1 MVEMLLSL
9 KKWEPVL
16 FLDNHTLEKQLEEL
30 KNKENSQSEEI
41 KKQIKFFEY
50 GIMGEKRVLYELVN
64 SHIGMYILHDINI
77 KFGDLEAQI
86 DFLIMTEKSVF
97 VIECKNLYG
106 NISIDNKGNFIR
118 ETEINGKKTKTG
130 IYNPLTQCERH
141 IGLLKNITYEKYGAF
156 QKLIFGNK
164 LDQLFTPIV
173 VLANDKTILNDYYAP
188 KNIKEKVIRADQ
200 LVNYIKEK
208 DNLKKTLYSKKDIQN
223 YCENL
228 LKYQIESKYMEVSIN
243 KDCKENNSK
252 NDFEL
257 REELKSYR
265 LKKCKE
271 ENNRPY
277 FIFNDKTL
285 NDLIE
290 KKPLTDE
297 ELIKIEGFGQYKT
310 EKYGED
316 ILNIIKNFRK

>member
-1 MVEMLLSL
+1 MLLSL
-9 KKWEPVL
+9 KKWEPIL

-30 KNKENSQSEEI
+30 KNKENSQSEEVQ
-41 KKQIKFFEY
+41 KQIKFFEY
-50 GIMGEKRVLYELVN
+50 GTIGEKRVLYELLN

-106 NISIDNKGNFIR
+106 NITIDSKGNFIR

-208 DNLKKTLYSKKDIQN
+208 DNLKKTLYSKKDIQS

-243 KDCKENNSK
+243 KDCEENNSK

-277 FIFNDKTL
+277 FIFNDRTL
-285 NDLIE
+285 TDLIK

-297 ELIKIEGFGQYKT
+297 ELIKIEGFGQYKI

-316 ILNIIKNFRK
+316 ILNIIRNSQK

>member
-1 MVEMLLSL
+1 MLLSL

-50 GIMGEKRVLYELVN
+50 GIMGKKRVLYELVN

-86 DFLIMTEKSVF
+86 DFLIMTEKSFF

-106 NISIDNKGNFIR
+106 NITIDSKGNFLR

>member
-1 MVEMLLSL
+1 MLLSL

-16 FLDNHTLEKQLEEL
+16 FLDNHTLEHQLEEL
-30 KNKENSQSEEI
+30 ENQENNQSEEI

-50 GIMGEKRVLYELVN
+50 GITGEKKVLYELLN

-188 KNIKEKVIRADQ
+188 RNIKEKVVRADQ
-200 LVNYIKEK
+200 LVNYIKKKE
-208 DNLKKTLYSKKDIQN
+208 NLRKILYTKKDIQN

-228 LKYQIESKYMEVSIN
+228 LRYQIASKYMENSIKLN
-243 KDCKENNSK
+243 CKEIDNK
-252 NDFEL
+252 NDLEL

-271 ENNRPY
+271 EHNKPY

-285 NDLIE
+285 EDLIE
-290 KKPLTDE
+290 KKPFTDK
-297 ELIKIEGFGQYKT
+297 ELIKIEGFGQYKI
-310 EKYGED
+310 EKYGKD
-316 ILNIIKNFRK
+316 ILNIIRNSQK

>member
-1 MVEMLLSL
+1 MLLSL

-106 NISIDNKGNFIR
+106 NITIDSKGNFIR